1 MSETTEVAQPVS
13 QPLIPP
19 FLPRM
24 IHRLA
29 LPIVL
34 LWLGLTVFV
43 NIAVPQ
49 LEEVTKNHAV
59 PQSPNDAPG
68 MIAMKKVGSTF
79 KQVDADGN
87 IIPGKD
93 GKPVPEFKSDTSA
106 MIVLEDNGSNPKK
119 PQLLDDA
126 HRYYGELVKK
136 LQADTK
142 HVEHVQ
148 DFWNDPLTSAG
159 SQSPDGQAAYVQVY
173 LAGNMGQTLS
183 TESVEAVR
191 NIVNSIPTCDDEKI
205 KDNCKPSYIT
215 TYVTG
220 AGPLI
225 ADQSHAGEKGVKL
238 VTGITFLVI
247 LFMLLVVYRSVHTVL
262 ITLALVMVE
271 VAAARGVVA
280 FLGEYDIIGLSTFAN
295 NLLVL
300 LAIAAGTDYAI
311 FVLGR
316 YHEARSL
323 GEDREKAFYTM
334 FHGTAHVVL
343 GSGLTIAGAM
353 LCLSFTRLPWF
364 QTMGVPCC
372 VGMLVAVF
380 AALTLAPAVLTVAS
394 FFKLLDPR
402 RKIQTQRWRRIGTA
416 IVRWPAP
423 ILAVTIAIALIGL
436 LALPGYVTDY
446 DNRHYLPPETDA
458 VVGYTHAE
466 KHFDQARLNPELLM
480 IETTHDLRTPEDFL
494 VLDKVAKAVFHIPG
508 IGRVQTITR
517 PLGTPLDHATLGFL
531 LSAQNAGKI
540 QTQHYQE
547 QQATNLLTQ
556 RDELLKTM
564 DTLRRQM
571 QVTTDLSNTTHQ
583 TVILTKETVKIT
595 EALRDDIANLDDF
608 FRPIRSYFY
617 WEKHCFD
624 IPACWT
630 LRSIFNALD
639 GIDQVSENI
648 ENLSTNLDKLDQIQ
662 PQLISLIPPQIASQQ
677 KNLET
682 IMSNYATTQGLN
694 DQGKALADNSTA
706 MGEAFDK
713 AKNDDTFYLP
723 PEAFESPDFKR
734 GLRQFMSPDG
744 KAVRLII
751 SHEGDPATPEGISHI
766 DPIKRAVH
774 EAIKGTPWEGAKVYL
789 GGTAALYKDMRD
801 ASNIDLMIAG
811 IAAATLIFI
820 IMLVITR
827 SVVAAMV
834 IVGTVLLSLGASFG
848 LSVIAWQYMA
858 GIKLHWMVLA
868 MAVILLLAVGS
879 DYNLLLISR
888 FKEEIH
894 AGLKTGTIRA
904 MAGSGSVV
912 TNAGLVFAATM
923 ASFYFGPLLVMAQ
936 VGTTIALGLLFD
948 TLIVR
953 SFMTPSLATLLGRWF
968 WWPQHV
974 RPRPASTM
982 LRPTGTRPAVRELLH
997 TDADDSPPSGVVQ
1010 HR

>member
-1 MSETTEVAQPVS
+1 MSETTEVAQRVS

-43 NIAVPQ
+43 NVTVPQ
-49 LEEVTKNHAV
+49 LEVVTKEHAV
-59 PQSPNDAPG
+59 SQSPKDAPG

-79 KQVDADGN
+79 R
-87 IIPGKD
+87 
-93 GKPVPEFKSDTSA
+93 EFNSDTSA
-106 MIVLEDNGSNPKK
+106 MIVLEGQQPLGDA
-119 PQLLDDA
+119 A
-126 HRYYGELVKK
+126 HRYYGEIVKR
-136 LQADTK
+136 LEQDTK
-142 HVEHVQ
+142 HVQHIQ
-148 DFWNDPLTSAG
+148 DFWNDPLTAAG
-159 SQSPDGQAAYVQVY
+159 SQSPDGKAAYVQAY
-173 LAGNMGQTLS
+173 LAGNMGESLS

-191 NIVNSIPTCDDEKI
+191 KIVNSVPAPPGVKA
-205 KDNCKPSYIT
+205 
-215 TYVTG
+215 YVTG
-220 AGPLI
+220 AGALI
-225 ADQSHAGEKGVKL
+225 ADQSHAGERGVKT
-238 VTGITFLVI
+238 VTLITFLVI
-247 LFMLLVVYRSVHTVL
+247 IVMLLFVYRSVSTVFIVL
-262 ITLALVMVE
+262 GIVMVE
-271 VAAARGVVA
+271 LAAARGVVA
-280 FLGEYDIIGLSTFAN
+280 FLGNYGIIGLSTFAN

-311 FVLGR
+311 FVMGR
-316 YHEARSL
+316 YHEARGL
-323 GEDREKAFYTM
+323 GEDREQAFYTM

-343 GSGLTIAGAM
+343 GSGLTVAGAM
-353 LCLSFTRLPWF
+353 YCLSFTRLPWF
-364 QTMGVPCC
+364 QTMGVPCA
-372 VGMLVAVF
+372 VGLLVAVF
-380 AALTLAPAVLTVAS
+380 AALTLGPAVLAVAS
-394 FFKLLDPR
+394 FFKLLDPKR
-402 RKIQTQRWRRIGTA
+402 ILQTRGWRRIGTA

-423 ILAVTIAIALIGL
+423 ILAVTIGIALVGL
-436 LALPGYVTDY
+436 LALPGYTTDY
-446 DNRHYLPPETDA
+446 DNRHYLPPDTPA
-458 VVGYTHAE
+458 NIGYAAAE
-466 KHFDQARLNPELLM
+466 RHFNQARLNPELLM
-480 IETTHDLRTPEDFL
+480 IETDHDLRNPADFL

-517 PLGTPLDHATLGFL
+517 PLGTPLDHATLAFL
-531 LSAQNAGKI
+531 LSAQSAGRI

-547 QQATNLLTQ
+547 EQAQNLLKQ
-556 RDELLKTM
+556 ADELRKTM
-564 DTLRRQM
+564 ATLHQQM
-571 QVTTDLSNTTHQ
+571 QVTQDLVNTTHQ
-583 TVILTKETVKIT
+583 TTLLTRETVKIT
-595 EALRDDIANLDDF
+595 EALRDDIANFDDF

-648 ENLSTNLDKLDQIQ
+648 EKLSANLDKLDQIQ
-662 PQLISLIPPQIASQQ
+662 PQLVALIPPQIASQER
-677 KNLET
+677 NLQT
-682 IMSNYATTQGLN
+682 IMSNYATTKGLN
-694 DQGKALADNSTA
+694 DQQKALSDNATA
-706 MGEAFDK
+706 MGDAFDK

-723 PEAFESPDFKR
+723 PEAFQSPDFKR
-734 GLRQFMSPDG
+734 GLKQFMSPDG
-744 KAVRLII
+744 HAVRLII

-766 DPIKRAVH
+766 DPIKQAVH

-820 IMLVITR
+820 IMLIITR
-827 SVVAAMV
+827 SVVAALV

-848 LSVIAWQYMA
+848 LSVLVWQYIL

-868 MAVILLLAVGS
+868 MAIILLLAVGS

-912 TNAGLVFAATM
+912 TAAGLVFAATM
-923 ASFYFGPLLVMAQ
+923 ASFVFGPLRVMAQ

-953 SFMTPSLATLLGRWF
+953 SFMTPSVATLLGRWF

-974 RPRPASTM
+974 RPRPVSTM
-982 LRPTGTRPAVRELLH
+982 LQPYGTRPAVRELILK
-997 TDADDSPPSGVVQ
+997 DVDEKPPSGLVQ
-1010 HR
+1010 QR

>member
-29 LPIVL
+29 VPIVL

-43 NIAVPQ
+43 NVTVPQ
-49 LEEVTKNHAV
+49 LEVVTKDHAV
-59 PQSPNDAPG
+59 SQSPKDAPG

-79 KQVDADGN
+79 H
-87 IIPGKD
+87 
-93 GKPVPEFKSDTSA
+93 EFNSDTSA
-106 MIVLEDNGSNPKK
+106 MIVLEGQQK
-119 PQLLDDA
+119 LETAA
-126 HRYYGELVKK
+126 HQYYGEIVKR
-136 LQADTK
+136 LEQDTK
-142 HVEHVQ
+142 HVQHIQ
-148 DFWNDPLTSAG
+148 DFWNDPLTAAG
-159 SQSPDGQAAYVQVY
+159 SQSPDGKAAYVQAY
-173 LAGNMGQTLS
+173 LAGNMGESLS

-191 NIVNSIPTCDDEKI
+191 KIVNSVPAPPGVKA
-205 KDNCKPSYIT
+205 
-215 TYVTG
+215 YVTG

-225 ADQSHAGEKGVKL
+225 ADQSHAGEKGVKK
-238 VTGITFLVI
+238 VTLITFLVI
-247 LFMLLVVYRSVHTVL
+247 IVMLLFVYRSVSTVFIVL
-262 ITLALVMVE
+262 FIVMVE

-280 FLGEYDIIGLSTFAN
+280 FLGNYGIIGLSTFAN

-311 FVLGR
+311 FVMGR
-316 YHEARSL
+316 YHEARGI
-323 GEDREKAFYTM
+323 GEDREQAFYTM

-343 GSGLTIAGAM
+343 GSGLTVAGAM
-353 LCLSFTRLPWF
+353 YCLSFTRLPWF
-364 QTMGVPCC
+364 QTMGVPCA
-372 VGMLVAVF
+372 VGLLVAVF
-380 AALTLAPAVLTVAS
+380 AALTLGPAVLAVAS
-394 FFKLLDPR
+394 FFKLLDPKR
-402 RKIQTQRWRRIGTA
+402 ILQTRGWRRIGAA

-423 ILAVTIAIALIGL
+423 ILAVTIAIALVGL
-436 LALPGYVTDY
+436 LALPGYTTDY
-446 DNRHYLPPETDA
+446 DNRHYLPADTPA
-458 VVGYTHAE
+458 NVGYAAADR
-466 KHFDQARLNPELLM
+466 HFNQARLNPELLM
-480 IETTHDLRTPEDFL
+480 IETDHDMRNPADFL
-494 VLDKVAKAVFHIPG
+494 VLDKVAKAIFHIPG

-517 PLGTPLDHATLGFL
+517 PLGTPLDHSTLAFL
-531 LSAQNAGKI
+531 LSAQSAGRI

-547 QQATNLLTQ
+547 EQAKNLLKQ
-556 RDELLKTM
+556 ADELRKTM
-564 DTLRRQM
+564 ATLHRQM
-571 QVTTDLSNTTHQ
+571 EVTQDLSNTTHQ
-583 TVILTKETVKIT
+583 TVILTKQTVEILA
-595 EALRDDIANLDDF
+595 ALRDDIANFDDF

-639 GIDQVSENI
+639 GIDQASENI
-648 ENLSTNLDKLDQIQ
+648 EALSANLDKLDQIQ
-662 PQLISLIPPQIASQQ
+662 PELVALIPPQIASQEA
-677 KNLET
+677 NLQT
-682 IMSNYATTQGLN
+682 IMSNYATTKGLN
-694 DQGKALADNSTA
+694 DQQEALSDNATA

-723 PEAFESPDFKR
+723 PEAFKSPDFKR
-734 GLRQFMSPDG
+734 GLKQFMSPDG
-744 KAVRLII
+744 HAVRLII
-751 SHEGDPATPEGISHI
+751 SHEGDPATPEGIAHI
-766 DPIKRAVH
+766 DPIKQAVH

-820 IMLVITR
+820 IMLIITR
-827 SVVAAMV
+827 SVVAALV

-848 LSVIAWQYMA
+848 LSVLVWQYLL
-858 GIKLHWMVLA
+858 GIRLHWMVLA
-868 MAVILLLAVGS
+868 MAIILLLAVGS

-912 TNAGLVFAATM
+912 TAAGLVFAATM
-923 ASFYFGPLLVMAQ
+923 ASFVFGPLRVMAQ

-982 LRPTGTRPAVRELLH
+982 LQPYGSRPAVRELLH
-997 TDADDSPPSGVVQ
+997 NVPPNGQVQ
-1010 HR
+1010 PREGPHGSMVSSARR

>member
-43 NIAVPQ
+43 NVTVPQ
-49 LEEVTKNHAV
+49 LEVVTKEHAV
-59 PQSPNDAPG
+59 SQSPKDAPG

-79 KQVDADGN
+79 GEID
-87 IIPGKD
+87 KD
-93 GKPVPEFKSDTSA
+93 GKFKPEFNSDTSA
-106 MIVLEDNGSNPKK
+106 MIVLEGQQK
-119 PQLLDDA
+119 LGTAA
-126 HRYYGELVKK
+126 HQYYGEIVKR
-136 LQADTK
+136 LEQDTK
-142 HVEHVQ
+142 HVQHIQ
-148 DFWNDPLTSAG
+148 DFWNDPLTAAG
-159 SQSPDGQAAYVQVY
+159 SQSPDGKAAYVQAY
-173 LAGNMGQTLS
+173 LAGNMGESLS

-191 NIVNSIPTCDDEKI
+191 KIVNSVPAPPGVKA
-205 KDNCKPSYIT
+205 
-215 TYVTG
+215 YVTG

-238 VTGITFLVI
+238 VTMITFLVI
-247 LFMLLVVYRSVHTVL
+247 IVMLLFVYRSVSTVFIVL
-262 ITLALVMVE
+262 FIVMVE

-280 FLGEYDIIGLSTFAN
+280 FLGNYGIIGLSTFAN

-311 FVLGR
+311 FVMGR
-316 YHEARSL
+316 YHEARGF
-323 GEDREKAFYTM
+323 GEDREQAFYTM

-343 GSGLTIAGAM
+343 GSGLTVAGAM
-353 LCLSFTRLPWF
+353 YCLSFTRLPWF
-364 QTMGVPCC
+364 QTMGVPCA
-372 VGMLVAVF
+372 VGLLVAVF
-380 AALTLAPAVLTVAS
+380 AALTLGPAVLTVAS
-394 FFKLLDPR
+394 FFKLLDPKR
-402 RKIQTQRWRRIGTA
+402 ILQTRNWRRIGTA
-416 IVRWPAP
+416 IVRWPGP
-423 ILAVTIAIALIGL
+423 ILAVTIAIALVGL
-436 LALPGYVTDY
+436 LALPGYTTDY
-446 DNRHYLPPETDA
+446 DNRHYLPADTPA
-458 VVGYTHAE
+458 NVGYAVADR
-466 KHFDQARLNPELLM
+466 HFNQARLNPELLM
-480 IETTHDLRTPEDFL
+480 IETDHDMRNPADFL

-517 PLGTPLDHATLGFL
+517 PLGTPLDHSTLAFL
-531 LSAQNAGKI
+531 LSAQSAGRI

-547 QQATNLLTQ
+547 EQAKNLLKQ
-556 RDELLKTM
+556 ADELRKTM
-564 DTLRRQM
+564 ATLHRQM
-571 QVTTDLSNTTHQ
+571 EVTQDLSNTTHQ
-583 TVILTKETVKIT
+583 TTLLTKETVKIT
-595 EALRDDIANLDDF
+595 EKLRDDIAVFDDF
-608 FRPIRSYFY
+608 FRPIRSFFY

-624 IPACWT
+624 IPACWS

-639 GIDQVSENI
+639 GIDAVSENI
-648 ENLSTNLDKLDQIQ
+648 EALSANLDKLDQIQ
-662 PQLISLIPPQIASQQ
+662 PELVALIPPQIASQEA
-677 KNLET
+677 NLQT
-682 IMSNYATTQGLN
+682 IMSNYATTEGLN
-694 DQGKALADNSTA
+694 DQQEALSDNATA

-723 PEAFESPDFKR
+723 PEAFQSPDFKR
-734 GLRQFMSPDG
+734 GLKQFMSPDG
-744 KAVRLII
+744 HAVRLII
-751 SHEGDPATPEGISHI
+751 SHEGDPASPQGIAHI
-766 DPIKRAVH
+766 DPIKQAVH

-801 ASNIDLMIAG
+801 ASNIDLIIAG

-827 SVVAAMV
+827 SVVAALV

-848 LSVIAWQYMA
+848 LSVLVWQYLL
-858 GIKLHWMVLA
+858 GIRLHWMVLA
-868 MAVILLLAVGS
+868 MAIILLLAVGS

-912 TNAGLVFAATM
+912 TAAGLVFAATM
-923 ASFYFGPLLVMAQ
+923 ASFVFGPLRVMAQ

-953 SFMTPSLATLLGRWF
+953 SFMTPSVATLLGRWF

-982 LRPTGTRPAVRELLH
+982 LQPYGTRPAVRELMH
-997 TDADDSPPSGVVQ
+997 TDADESPPSGLVQ
-1010 HR
+1010 QR

>member
-29 LPIVL
+29 LPILL
-34 LWLGLTVFV
+34 LWLGLTVLV
-43 NIAVPQ
+43 NVTVPQ
-49 LEEVTKNHAV
+49 LEVVSKNHAV
-59 PQSPNDAPG
+59 SQSPKDAPG

-79 KQVDADGN
+79 R
-87 IIPGKD
+87 
-93 GKPVPEFKSDTSA
+93 EFNSDSSA
-106 MIVLEDNGSNPKK
+106 MIVLEGQQP
-119 PQLLDDA
+119 LAADA
-126 HRYYGELVKK
+126 HRYYGEIVKR
-136 LQADTK
+136 LQQDTK
-142 HVEHVQ
+142 HVQHVQ
-148 DFWNDPLTSAG
+148 DFWNDPLTAAG
-159 SQSPDGQAAYVQVY
+159 SQSTDGKAAYVQVY
-173 LAGNMGQTLS
+173 LAGNMGESLS
-183 TESVEAVR
+183 TESVEAVHK
-191 NIVNSIPTCDDEKI
+191 IVDSVPAPPGVKA
-205 KDNCKPSYIT
+205 
-215 TYVTG
+215 YVTG

-225 ADQSHAGEKGVKL
+225 ADQSHAGEKGVKT
-238 VTGITFLVI
+238 VTLITFLVI
-247 LFMLLVVYRSVHTVL
+247 IVMLLFVYRSVSTVFIVL
-262 ITLALVMVE
+262 FMVMVE

-280 FLGEYDIIGLSTFAN
+280 FLGNYNIIGLSTFAN

-311 FVLGR
+311 FVMGR
-316 YHEARSL
+316 YHEARGL
-323 GEDREKAFYTM
+323 GEDRERAFYTM

-353 LCLSFTRLPWF
+353 YCLSFTRLPYF
-364 QTMGVPCC
+364 QSLGVPCA

-380 AALTLAPAVLTVAS
+380 AALTLGPAVLVVAS
-394 FFKLLDPR
+394 FFKLLDPKR
-402 RKIQTQRWRRIGTA
+402 ILQTRGWRRIGTA

-436 LALPGYVTDY
+436 LALPGYTTDY
-446 DNRHYLPPETDA
+446 DNRHYLPSDTPA
-458 VVGYTHAE
+458 NIGYAAADR
-466 KHFDQARLNPELLM
+466 HFNQARLNPELLM
-480 IETTHDLRTPEDFL
+480 IETDHDLRNPADFL

-517 PLGTPLDHATLGFL
+517 PLGTPIDHATLAFL
-531 LSAQNAGKI
+531 LSAQSAGRI

-547 QQATNLLTQ
+547 EQAQNLLKQ
-556 RDELLKTM
+556 ADELRKTM
-564 DTLRRQM
+564 ATLHRQM
-571 QVTTDLSNTTHQ
+571 EVTQDLSNTTHQ
-583 TVILTKETVKIT
+583 TVIITRETVQILA
-595 EALRDDIANLDDF
+595 ALRDDIANFDDF

-639 GIDQVSENI
+639 GVDEASG
-648 ENLSTNLDKLDQIQ
+648 NLEQLYANLEKLDQIQ
-662 PQLISLIPPQIASQQ
+662 PELVALIPPQIASQEA
-677 KNLET
+677 NLQT
-682 IMSNYATTQGLN
+682 IMSNYATTKGLN
-694 DQGKALADNSTA
+694 DQQEALSDNATA

-723 PEAFESPDFKR
+723 PEAFKSPDFQR
-734 GLRQFMSPDG
+734 GLKQFISPDG
-744 KAVRLII
+744 HAVRLII
-751 SHEGDPATPEGISHI
+751 SHEGDPATPEGIAHI
-766 DPIKRAVH
+766 DPIKQAVH

-801 ASNIDLMIAG
+801 ASNIDLIIAG

-827 SVVAAMV
+827 SVVAALV

-848 LSVIAWQYMA
+848 LSVLVWQYLL

-868 MAVILLLAVGS
+868 MAIILLLAVGS

-888 FKEEIH
+888 FKEEIR

-912 TNAGLVFAATM
+912 TAAGLVFAATM
-923 ASFYFGPLLVMAQ
+923 ASFVFGPLRVMAQ

-982 LRPTGTRPAVRELLH
+982 LQPYGTRPAVRELMH
-997 TDADDSPPSGVVQ
+997 TDDADESPPSGLVQ
-1010 HR
+1010 QR